1 MLDGPRETEEIMTDN
16 ALERFFGGSPFWVV
30 VRLVLLSIVI
40 GVLLHVLG
48 FDPWNIWWSLERL
61 VRRIINLGWDAI
73 DSVWRYFILGAVLVF
88 PIWLIARLARAG
100 SHRP

>member
-1 MLDGPRETEEIMTDN
+1 MADN
-16 ALERFFGGSPFWVV
+16 PLERFFGGSPFWVV
-30 VRLVLLSIVI
+30 VRLVLLSVVI
-40 GVLLHVLG
+40 GVLLSVLG

-88 PIWLIARLARAG
+88 PIWLIVRLARAG
-100 SHRP
+100 SRRP

>member
-1 MLDGPRETEEIMTDN
+1 MADN
-16 ALERFFGGSPFWVV
+16 QLERLFGGSPFWVV
-30 VRLVLLSIVI
+30 VRLVLLSVVI
-40 GVLLHVLG
+40 GVLLSVLG

-88 PIWLIARLARAG
+88 PIWLIVRLTRAG
-100 SHRP
+100 SRRP

>member
-1 MLDGPRETEEIMTDN
+1 MGARGTEETMADN
-16 ALERFFGGSPFWVV
+16 ALEQFFGGSPFWVV

>member
-1 MLDGPRETEEIMTDN
+1 MADN
-16 ALERFFGGSPFWVV
+16 TLERFFGGSPFWVLI
-30 VRLVLLSIVI
+30 RLVLLSIVI

-48 FDPWNIWWSLERL
+48 FDPWNIWWSIERL

-88 PIWLIARLARAG
+88 PIWLIVRLARAG
-100 SHRP
+100 ARRP